1 MSDATK
7 VVEDFCAAWSRRDVD
22 ELLDFFTD
30 DAVYHNIP
38 IDPVQGKD
46 GIRAMLQLFVPP
58 SEEISFEIL
67 HIAPA
72 GDVVLTERIDRFR
85 MGGKDVV
92 LPVSGTFEIR
102 DGKIA
107 AWRDY
112 FDMGAWTRQTSG

>member
-1 MSDATK
+1 MSDAMT
-7 VVEDFCAAWSRRDVD
+7 VVADFCAAWSRRDVD
-22 ELLDFFTD
+22 ELLGFFTD

-46 GIRAMLQLFVPP
+46 GIRSMLQLFVPP
-58 SEEISFEIL
+58 SEEISFEVL
-67 HIAPA
+67 HIASA
-72 GDVVLTERIDRFR
+72 GDVVLTERVDRFR